1 MELKKQISIFLKNR
15 PGALAEVTGT
25 LAREGVNILA
35 ISVSDTVDHAVVRFI
50 VDQNEKAKAVL
61 EKQKFLVVENDVL
74 AVPLSN
80 QPGKLGDIAT
90 KLGKGNINIEYAY
103 GTTIAANGDALVIFR
118 VSDVRKAL

>member
-74 AVPLSN
+74 AVPCRTS
-80 QPGKLGDIAT
+80 PGNSGTLRRNWGRAT
-90 KLGKGNINIEYAY
+90 LTLNTPTGPPSRPTA
-103 GTTIAANGDALVIFR
+103 TPWSSSASPT
-118 VSDVRKAL
+118 